1 MGPRAWALLFVLC
14 GTIFLEGI
22 DVAMLAV
29 AIPSIR
35 SDLGLP
41 TDTAAWVMSAYVL
54 GYAGFTL
61 LGGRAADLL
70 GRRRMFLTWLTVF
83 LAFSGLGGF
92 ATEGWTLIV
101 ARFVT
106 GVAAAFMTPAALSL
120 ITTSYAEGP
129 QRNKAL
135 LIFAGTAAGGFSLGL
150 VIGGLLTQLGWRWV
164 FFAPV
169 LLAGALLLAA
179 VRLIPAQPNDTR
191 APRTEQSRTGQSRT
205 VESRS
210 GEPRSTEA
218 RTGEPRDPGKGRPHR
233 RTEGFDLLGAVTA
246 AGAMLLA
253 AYAVIRL
260 EHGLDGWWLTAT
272 TAAAAT
278 ALLVVFVAVER
289 RTATPLV
296 RLGIFREGSVVRA
309 GLGALLFV
317 GAFFGFQFVLTLYL
331 QELRGWSSLQ
341 TAIALVALG
350 CDAILAPTLTPR
362 LVTRFGH
369 GRVILGGFVLA
380 IVAYGLFLPV
390 GMDWS
395 YAAMFPTLII
405 AGTAF
410 ALAYGPLTIAA
421 TDGVAESEQGLASG
435 LLNTFTQFGS
445 AVGISAVTA
454 VYGLASQ
461 GAAAGPDPDPEATL
475 SAFRAALV
483 VPVVMVTLGALLSSF
498 GLGRRPEPRAQAAAP
513 AAAATG
519 AAPGE
524 APEAAVVVTP
534 GLSALSGLPANRV
547 PQDPS

>member
-1 MGPRAWALLFVLC
+1 MGTRAWALLLVLC

-35 SDLGLP
+35 SDLDLP

-106 GVAAAFMTPAALSL
+106 GVSAAFMTPAALSL
-120 ITTSYAEGP
+120 ITTSYEEGE

-135 LIFAGTAAGGFSLGL
+135 LVFAGTAAGGFSLGL

-169 LLAGALLLAA
+169 LLAGALLMAA
-179 VRLIPAQPNDTR
+179 IRLIPHQ
-191 APRTEQSRTGQSRT
+191 PRTE
-205 VESRS
+205 
-210 GEPRSTEA
+210 EPENA
-218 RTGEPRDPGKGRPHR
+218 EPGSQEPDKSPGRPRR
-233 RTEGFDLLGAVTA
+233 RTEGFDLLGATTA
-246 AGAMLLA
+246 AAAMLLA

-260 EHGLDGWWLTAT
+260 EHGLDGWQLTVG

-278 ALLVVFVAVER
+278 TLLVVFVAVER
-289 RTATPLV
+289 RTPAPLV
-296 RLGIFREGSVVRA
+296 RLGILRTGSVVRA
-309 GLGALLFV
+309 DLGALLFV

-341 TAIALVALG
+341 TAIALVVLG

-369 GRVILGGFVLA
+369 AKVILGGFVLA
-380 IVAYGLFLPV
+380 VVAYGLFLPV

-435 LLNTFTQFGS
+435 LLHTATQFGS
-445 AVGISAVTA
+445 AIGISAVTA
-454 VYGLASQ
+454 VYGLASS
-461 GAAAGPDPDPEATL
+461 GAPAGSDPDATL
-475 SAFRAALV
+475 SAFRAALI
-483 VPVVMVTLGALLSSF
+483 VPVAMVTLGALLSSF
-498 GLGRRPEPRAQAAAP
+498 GLRSHTKPPTAGAPGVPTAPATPAPTTAVATAALTAAAIP
-513 AAAATG
+513 DA
-519 AAPGE
+519 
-524 APEAAVVVTP
+524 
-534 GLSALSGLPANRV
+534 SANPTRQAS
-547 PQDPS
+547 S

>member
-1 MGPRAWALLFVLC
+1 MGTRAWALLLVLC

-35 SDLGLP
+35 SDLDLP

-106 GVAAAFMTPAALSL
+106 GVSAAFMTPAALSL
-120 ITTSYAEGP
+120 ITTSYEEGE

-135 LIFAGTAAGGFSLGL
+135 LVFAGTAAGGFSLGL

-169 LLAGALLLAA
+169 LLAGALLVAA
-179 VRLIPAQPNDTR
+179 VRLIPAMPLTK
-191 APRTEQSRTGQSRT
+191 
-205 VESRS
+205 
-210 GEPRSTEA
+210 EPEKS
-218 RTGEPRDPGKGRPHR
+218 PGRPRR
-233 RTEGFDLLGAVTA
+233 RTEGFDILGATTA
-246 AGAMLLA
+246 AAAMLLA

-260 EHGLDGWWLTAT
+260 EHGLDGWQLTAG
-272 TAAAAT
+272 AALAAT

-289 RTATPLV
+289 RTPTPLV
-296 RLGIFREGSVVRA
+296 RLGILRTGSVVRA
-309 GLGALLFV
+309 DLGALLFV

-341 TAIALVALG
+341 TAIALVVLG

-369 GRVILGGFVLA
+369 GKVILGGFVLA
-380 IVAYGLFLPV
+380 VVAYGLFLPV

-435 LLNTFTQFGS
+435 LLHTATQFGS
-445 AVGISAVTA
+445 AIGISAVTA
-454 VYGLASQ
+454 VYGLASS
-461 GAAAGPDPDPEATL
+461 GASASSDPDATL
-475 SAFRAALV
+475 SAFHAALI
-483 VPVVMVTLGALLSSF
+483 VPVAMVTLGALLSSF
-498 GLGRRPEPRAQAAAP
+498 GLRSRTKPPTAGAPIGPAVLAAPTTAAATVIAAAP
-513 AAAATG
+513 AD
-519 AAPGE
+519 
-524 APEAAVVVTP
+524 AVP
-534 GLSALSGLPANRV
+534 DASANPTRQAS
-547 PQDPS
+547 S